1 MLLNSSDWLGPQTMN
16 MRLGGVVRC
25 VAALTLF
32 TCAFTISAQEG
43 LRDRDPTFSASKQI
57 AADLNQAFA
66 HSGPFY
72 LLSRFQIADLGWS
85 DDLYLPVVAA
95 SRGLTFAASAPQ
107 RLYFVPS
114 RKAVYSVQVTPS
126 YAWIKK
132 PSGGNQFGW
141 TARGD
146 AQYLLNHLYLDVY
159 GEAYNDLRASN
170 AELNR
175 IVTERNRDLGAKGEV
190 KYSTRTSL
198 LFSADHRSTRF
209 PLDRFQPVE
218 VIAFLPLL
226 DRNENNYRV
235 SLLHKTFPVTSLLL
249 AAERSDYKF
258 PNFTARDARR
268 TYTGAGF
275 IWDRG
280 RERWHLE
287 AGPTKLDFKTVG
299 VKDYSGVTGNTDA
312 SFRVAERSLLNLA
325 ASRDLEFS
333 VIGQNG
339 YYLFDRAQAS
349 WNYLAT
355 RRLTLRLVSEV
366 GRDSYQIAENGI
378 FRRDQYSFTG
388 VGWDYAVRHAQGGF
402 DVGYFRRTSN
412 VLEGERQHGIRLLAH
427 LSFTP

>member
-1 MLLNSSDWLGPQTMN
+1 MK

-25 VAALTLF
+25 AAALTLL

-57 AADLNQAFA
+57 ATDLNQAWA

-72 LLSRFQIADLGWS
+72 LLSRFQISDLGWS
-85 DDLYLPVVAA
+85 DELYLPVVAA
-95 SRGLTFAASAPQ
+95 SKGLTFAVSAPQ

-114 RKAVYSVQVTPS
+114 RKTVYSVQVTPS
-126 YAWIKK
+126 YSFIRK
-132 PSGGNQFGW
+132 PDGGNQFGW

-159 GEAYNDLRASN
+159 GEAYNDLRASTS
-170 AELNR
+170 EINR
-175 IVTERNRDLGAKGEV
+175 IVTERNREVGAKGEV

-198 LFSADHRSTRF
+198 LFSADRRSTRF
-209 PLDRFQPVE
+209 PLDRFQPPE
-218 VIAFLPLL
+218 VLALLPLL
-226 DRNENNYRV
+226 ERNQNEYRV

-249 AAERSDYKF
+249 AAERSDYTFQKVSSR
-258 PNFTARDARR
+258 NAQR

-287 AGPTKLDFKTVG
+287 AGPTKLNFKTVG

-312 SFRVAERSLLNLA
+312 TFRVSDRTLLSLA
-325 ASRDLEFS
+325 AARDLEFS
-333 VIGQNG
+333 VLNQNE
-339 YYLFDRAQAS
+339 YYLFDRAQGMV
-349 WNYLAT
+349 NYVAT
-355 RRLTLRLVSEV
+355 RHLTLRLISEV
-366 GRDSYQIAENGI
+366 GRDSYEVAENGI
-378 FRRDQYSFTG
+378 FRRDQYAFTG
-388 VGWDYAVRHAQGGF
+388 VGWDYSVKHAQGGF

-412 VLEGERQHGIRLLAH
+412 ADGEKQHGIRLLAH

>member
-1 MLLNSSDWLGPQTMN
+1 MT

-25 VAALTLF
+25 AAALAVL
-32 TCAFTISAQEG
+32 TCAFTLSAQEG

-57 AADLNQAFA
+57 ATDLNQASA

-72 LLSRFQIADLGWS
+72 LLSHFQISDLGYS
-85 DDLYLPVVAA
+85 DELYLPVVAA
-95 SRGLTFAASAPQ
+95 SKGLTFAASAPQ
-107 RLYFVPS
+107 RLYFVQS
-114 RKAVYSVQVTPS
+114 RKAVYSVQVTPT
-126 YAWIKK
+126 YAWIRK
-132 PSGGNQFGW
+132 GDRGNQFGW

-146 AQYLLNHLYLDVY
+146 AQYLLNHIYLDLY
-159 GEAYNDLRASN
+159 AQAFNDLRASS
-170 AELNR
+170 AELDR
-175 IVTERNRDLGAKGEV
+175 IVTQRNRELGAKGEF

-198 LFSADHRSTRF
+198 LFTADHRSTTF

-218 VIAFLPLL
+218 VVAFLPLL
-226 DRNENNYRV
+226 DRNENDYRV

-249 AAERSDYKF
+249 AAERNDYTF
-258 PNFTARDARR
+258 PSFVAHDARR

-287 AGPTKLDFKTVG
+287 AGPTKLTFSTPG
-299 VKDYSGVTGNTDA
+299 VKDFSGVTGNTDA
-312 SFRVAERSLLNLA
+312 SFRVAERSLLNVAL
-325 ASRDLEFS
+325 SRDLDFS
-333 VIGQNG
+333 VVAQNG
-339 YYLFDRAQAS
+339 FYVFDRAQAS

-355 RRLTLRLVSEV
+355 RHLTLRIISQV
-366 GRDSYQIAENGI
+366 GRDTYQEETNGI
-378 FRRDQYSFTG
+378 FRRDQYSFNG

-412 VLEGERQHGIRLLAH
+412 VLDGERQHGIRLLAH